1 VIVSGLRTPFG
12 GRIDRSRTVNFSF
25 DGRDYQ
31 GFAGDTLAS
40 ALLAN
45 GVHLVA
51 RSFKYHRPRGFLAAG
66 AEEPS
71 ALVTVRRDAAR
82 CTPNLRATQLELY
95 EGLEAFSQNRWPA
108 LAFDLGA
115 VNDLLA
121 RFIPAGFY
129 YKTFMWPRSA
139 WQWLYEPRIRAAA
152 GLGQAPTR
160 ADPDRYT
167 GRFAHCDVLV
177 VGAGPAG
184 LAAAHAAAAG
194 GARVV
199 LCDEQAEPGGSL
211 LSDRA
216 GDEPALEGRPAPLW
230 LRDTLGALARN
241 PRVTLLTRTTAFG
254 YFPHNLLGLCERLSD
269 HLPAPHAD
277 APRERLWQVRARE
290 VVLATG
296 AIERP
301 LVFPGNDRPGI
312 MLAGAARTWLNRYG
326 VVPGT
331 RAVVVTACDEAYR
344 AALDLQRAGVA
355 IAAIADVRARAD
367 GDWPRRALAAG
378 LAVQPA
384 VTVLGTSGRRRVE
397 SLELARLDA
406 GRATDATTQ
415 PCDLVLMSGGFTP
428 SVHLHSQSRG
438 QLVWDEEAQAFL
450 PGEPAEHTRS
460 AGACRGVFALEAAFD
475 DGAAAGAAAGR
486 EARAPGRT
494 GVHAGASPPQR
505 GAAAPLARAAAPALP
520 PLGLVGALPQPQRA
534 RSKAFVDWQNDVTAR
549 DLALAMREGF
559 RSIEH
564 VKRYTT
570 AGMATDQ
577 GKTSNLNAL
586 GIVSRTLGRSVPE
599 VGLTTFRM
607 PYTPVTFGS
616 FAGVARGELF
626 DPVRT
631 TPMHGW
637 AAARGAVFE
646 DVGLWKRARYFP
658 RGSEDMDAAV
668 ARECRTARSSCGI
681 FDASTLGKIEV
692 VGSDAVSF
700 MNRMYVNAWE
710 RLAVGRAR
718 YGVLLRDDG
727 YVYDD
732 GVVARVAEDRFH
744 VTTTTGGAPRVL
756 ALMEDYLQTE
766 WSDLNVW
773 LTSTT
778 EQWAV
783 IAVQGP
789 AARTVLSGLID
800 IDISAQALPHMS
812 VAAGRVCGVP
822 MRLFRVSFTGELGF
836 EVNVPADFGPAVW
849 EAIWEA
855 GRAHELTP
863 YGTEAMHV
871 LRAEKGYIIVGQD
884 TDGTVTPD
892 DVGLGWTIGKGKPDF
907 VGLRSLQRPSMSAP
921 DRRQLV
927 GLVTADPQ
935 TVLEEGAQVVADP
948 GSPPPTRP
956 LGHVTSSYHS
966 AALGRSI
973 ALGLISGGRALIG
986 QTLYVPMP
994 SGAVAV
1000 QVSSTVF
1007 YDPEG
1012 KRLHA

>member
-1 VIVSGLRTPFG
+1 MTGELRTRSG
-12 GRIDRSRTVNFSF
+12 GRIDRARALNFRF
-25 DGRDYQ
+25 DGRAYR
-31 GFAGDTLAS
+31 GLAGDTLAS

-45 GVHLVA
+45 GVHLLG
-51 RSFKYHRPRGFLAAG
+51 RSFKYHRPRGLLAAG

-71 ALVTVRRDAAR
+71 ALVTIRRDAAR
-82 CTPNLRATQLELY
+82 CTPNLRTTQLELY
-95 EGLEAFSQNRWPA
+95 EGLEAFSQNRWPT

-121 RFIPAGFY
+121 PFIPAGFY

-152 GLGQAPTR
+152 GLGRAPEH

-184 LAAAHAAAAG
+184 LAAAHAAAAA

-199 LCDEQAEPGGSL
+199 LCDEQTEPGGSL
-211 LSDRA
+211 LSDPA
-216 GDEPALEGRPAPLW
+216 GDNASLEGRPAALW
-230 LRDTLGALARN
+230 LNETAGALGRN

-254 YFPHNLLGLCERLSD
+254 YFPHNLVGLSQRLTD
-269 HLPAPHAD
+269 HLASPHPE
-277 APRERLWQVRARE
+277 APRERQWQVRARE

-344 AALDLQRAGVA
+344 AALELKRAGVD
-355 IAAIADVRARAD
+355 IACIADVRT
-367 GDWPRRALAAG
+367 GAAG
-378 LAVQPA
+378 GWARLAREAGVSVLHG
-384 VTVLGTSGRRRVE
+384 VTVLGTEGRRRVSSIE
-397 SLELARLDA
+397 VARLES
-406 GRATDATTQ
+406 GRAVEAATQ
-415 PCDLVLMSGGFTP
+415 PCDLVLMSGGLTP

-438 QLVWDEEAQAFL
+438 SLVWDETLQAFL
-450 PGEPAEHTRS
+450 PGEPAEHSRS
-460 AGACRGVFALEAAFD
+460 AGACRGIFALDTAFA
-475 DGAAAGAAAGR
+475 DGAAAGAAA
-486 EARAPGRT
+486 ARDALAPGRT
-494 GVHAGASPPQR
+494 GVHAGAPAR
-505 GAAAPLARAAAPALP
+505 RAATPPAVTAATAVTD
-520 PLGLVGALPQPQRA
+520 GFVGALPQPRRA
-534 RSKAFVDWQNDVTAR
+534 RLKAFVDWQNDVTTK
-549 DLALAMREGF
+549 DLALATREGF

-570 AGMATDQ
+570 TGMATDQ
-577 GKTSNLNAL
+577 GKTSNVNAL
-586 GIVSRTLGRSVPE
+586 AIVARALGKRVPE

-626 DPVRT
+626 DPTRT

-637 AAARGAVFE
+637 AAGHGAVFE

-658 RGSEDMDAAV
+658 RDDEGLNAAV
-668 ARECRTARSSCGI
+668 ARECRAVRGGCGI

-710 RLAVGRAR
+710 RLAVGRSR

-727 YVYDD
+727 FVYDD
-732 GVVARVAEDRFH
+732 GVVARLAEDRFH

-766 WSDLNVW
+766 WSDFDVW

-789 AARTVLSGLID
+789 AARTVLARLLD
-800 IDISAQALPHMS
+800 IDISAQAMPHMS
-812 VAAGRVCGVP
+812 MAEGRICGVP

-836 EVNVPADFGPAVW
+836 EVNVPADFGTAVW
-849 EAIWEA
+849 EAIWDA
-855 GRAHELTP
+855 GLPHGMTP

-892 DVGLGWTIGKGKPDF
+892 DAGLAWAIGKAKADF
-907 VGLRSLQRPSMSAP
+907 VGMRSLQRPAMGAP

-927 GLVTADPQ
+927 GLSTRDPQ
-935 TVLEEGAQVVADP
+935 IVLEEGAQVMAQP
-948 GSPPPTRP
+948 GARPPTRP
-956 LGHVTSSYHS
+956 LGHVTSSYYS

-973 ALGLISGGRALIG
+973 ALALVAGGRARMG
-986 QTLYVPMP
+986 QTLYVP
-994 SGAVAV
+994 GTAGEATVEVA
-1000 QVSSTVF
+1000 SPVF

>member
-1 VIVSGLRTPFG
+1 MISELRTPFG
-12 GRIDRSRTVNFSF
+12 GRIDRARAVRFSF
-25 DGRDYQ
+25 DGRSYQ

-45 GVHLVA
+45 GVHLVG

-95 EGLEAFSQNRWPA
+95 EGLEAHSQNRWPG
-108 LAFDLGA
+108 LAFDFGA
-115 VNDLLA
+115 VTDLLSP
-121 RFIPAGFY
+121 FIPAGFY
-129 YKTFMWPRSA
+129 YKTFMWPPRA

-152 GLGQAPTR
+152 GLGRAPGQ

-184 LAAAHAAAAG
+184 LAAAHAAAAA

-199 LCDEQAEPGGSL
+199 LCDEQSEPGGSL
-211 LSDRA
+211 LSDRP
-216 GDEPALEGRPAPLW
+216 GDEPTLEGRPASLW
-230 LRDTLGALARN
+230 LSDTVGSLERN

-254 YFPHNLLGLCERLSD
+254 YFPHNLVGLSQRLTD
-269 HLPAPHAD
+269 HLAQPHTE
-277 APRERLWQVRARE
+277 APRERQWQVRARE

-326 VVPGT
+326 VVPGA
-331 RAVVVTACDEAYR
+331 RAVVVTACDEAYG
-344 AALDLQRAGVA
+344 AALDLQRAGVT
-355 IAAIADVRARAD
+355 IAAIADVRAHAD
-367 GDWPRRALAAG
+367 GVWVQRALEAG
-378 LAVQPA
+378 VTVLRG
-384 VTVLGTSGRRRVE
+384 VTVLGTSGRRRV
-397 SLELARLDA
+397 SSVELARLEA
-406 GRATDATTQ
+406 GRVADAATQ

-438 QLVWDEEAQAFL
+438 KLIFDEALQAFL
-450 PGEPAEHTRS
+450 PGAAAEHARN
-460 AGACRGVFALEAAFD
+460 AGACRGVFAFAAAFA
-475 DGAAAGAAAGR
+475 DGAAAGAAA
-486 EARAPGRT
+486 ARDALAAGRT
-494 GVHAGASPPQR
+494 GVHAGASAAGGGGPATAS
-505 GAAAPLARAAAPALP
+505 AAAAGGARPA
-520 PLGLVGALPQPQRA
+520 GFVGALPQPKRA
-534 RSKAFVDWQNDVTAR
+534 RSKAFVDWQNDVTAK
-549 DLALAMREGF
+549 DLALATREGF

-570 AGMATDQ
+570 TGMATDQ
-577 GKTSNLNAL
+577 GKTSNVNAL
-586 GIVSRTLGRSVPE
+586 GIVSRSLGKSIPE

-637 AAARGAVFE
+637 AAGQGAVFE

-658 RGSEDMDAAV
+658 RGGEDMHAAV
-668 ARECRTARSSCGI
+668 ARECRAVRAGCGI
-681 FDASTLGKIEV
+681 FDASTLGKIEL
-692 VGSDAVSF
+692 VGSDAVTF
-700 MNRMYVNAWE
+700 MNRLYVNAWD

-727 YVYDD
+727 FVYDD
-732 GVVARVAEDRFH
+732 GVAARVAVDRFH

-766 WSDLNVW
+766 WSELNVW

-789 AARTVLSGLID
+789 AARAVLMGLVD

-812 VAAGRVCGVP
+812 VAAGSICGVP

-849 EAIWEA
+849 EAIWDA
-855 GRAHELTP
+855 GRPHDMTP
-863 YGTEAMHV
+863 YGTETMHV

-892 DVGLGWTIGKGKPDF
+892 DAGLAWTIGKGKADF
-907 VGLRSLQRPSMSAP
+907 VGMRSLLRPAMGAP

-927 GLVTADPQ
+927 GLLTADPQ
-935 TVLEEGAQVVADP
+935 TVLEEGAQVLEQQGA
-948 GSPPPTRP
+948 PPPTRP

-973 ALGLISGGRALIG
+973 ALGLISGGRARLG

-994 SGAVAV
+994 SGEAAV
-1000 QVSSTVF
+1000 QVTSPVF